1 MAADGGGNGRRLAP
15 ELIGRTVALAMV
27 AGAIFVAPPA
37 KFWLAGAGC
46 ALAAAVFLIQAA
58 TGRPVRRARW
68 LNLVFGL
75 IFAATAI
82 WLVFLQP

>member
-1 MAADGGGNGRRLAP
+1 MASGSGNNGKRLAP
-15 ELIGRTVALAMV
+15 ELIGRAVALAMV

-58 TGRPVRRARW
+58 LGRPVRRARW

-75 IFAATAI
+75 IFGATAV
-82 WLVFLQP
+82 WLVLPPH

>member
-1 MAADGGGNGRRLAP
+1 MAADGGKGGGRLAP
-15 ELIGRTVALAMV
+15 ELIGRVVALAMV
-27 AGAIFVAPPA
+27 AAAIFVPPPA

-68 LNLVFGL
+68 LNLVFGV
-75 IFAATAI
+75 IFAMTAI

>member
-15 ELIGRTVALAMV
+15 ELVGRTVALAMV

-46 ALAAAVFLIQAA
+46 ALAATVFLIQAA
-58 TGRPVRRARW
+58 TGRPVRRARS
-68 LNLVFGL
+68 LNLVFGV
-75 IFAATAI
+75 IFAMTAV

>member
-1 MAADGGGNGRRLAP
+1 MAEGGGRRLAP
-15 ELIGRTVALAMV
+15 ELIGRGIALAMV
-27 AGAIFVAPPA
+27 AAAVFVAPPA

-58 TGRPVRRARW
+58 TWRPVRRARS
-68 LNLVFGL
+68 LNLVFGV
-75 IFAATAI
+75 IFAMTAV

>member
-1 MAADGGGNGRRLAP
+1 MAADGGNGRRLAP
-15 ELIGRTVALAMV
+15 ELVGRTVALAMV

-46 ALAAAVFLIQAA
+46 ALAAAVFLIQAV
-58 TGRPVRRARW
+58 TGRPVRRARS
-68 LNLVFGL
+68 LNLVFGV
-75 IFAATAI
+75 IFAMTAV